1 MSTLNPAALS
11 LADFYVTDTPGI
23 LDPPPDF
30 LRWVREADWAFSQYE
45 PVFASAPTP
54 RALLRQG
61 DEAHPVVNL
70 GSYNYLG
77 LGMHPA
83 VLDAA
88 AAALRQYGAGA
99 SGPPMLSG
107 RTDLHAALEERLG
120 RLLQRDAVA
129 LFTTGFAGAL
139 GAISGLA
146 RRGDVVVAD
155 QLAHMSLV
163 DGAKLSGARLVHFAH
178 NDPASLDEVLGRERT
193 TRKLVVVEG
202 IYSMDGDMAR
212 LPELLDVAE
221 AHGAALFIDE
231 AHSILACGPTGGGV
245 VEHFDAQQRVGVHF
259 ATCSKA
265 LASLG
270 AFAAGSEDTI
280 RYMRY
285 FAHSYTFSAGLP
297 AVIVGAMLGA
307 LDVNERHPELRGR
320 LWDNARYFRQELRA
334 MGLDTGASDTYVVP
348 IVVGPDR
355 VLLYEACAQMR
366 ARGLFLPPVDYPTV
380 PEEQTRYRASITAA
394 HTRADMDEALDVIE
408 ETLVPALRVRGRL
421 RGRQV

>member
-1 MSTLNPAALS
+1 
-11 LADFYVTDTPGI
+11 
-23 LDPPPDF
+23 
-30 LRWVREADWAFSQYE
+30 
-45 PVFASAPTP
+45 
-54 RALLRQG
+54 
-61 DEAHPVVNL
+61 
-70 GSYNYLG
+70 
-77 LGMHPA
+77 
-83 VLDAA
+83 
-88 AAALRQYGAGA
+88 
-99 SGPPMLSG
+99 
-107 RTDLHAALEERLG
+107 
-120 RLLQRDAVA
+120 
-129 LFTTGFAGAL
+129 
-139 GAISGLA
+139 
-146 RRGDVVVAD
+146 
-155 QLAHMSLV
+155 V

-202 IYSMDGDMAR
+202 VYSMDGDMAR